1 MHVKV
6 EIFST
11 EIFSAKYCTVP
22 GPVYNA
28 NFNFFPLLGTM
39 KRLFMSQ
46 VFGCWSTTSQ
56 LEYSGF
62 PEESNVL
69 CH

>member
-28 NFNFFPLLGTM
+28 NFNFFPLLGTVM
-39 KRLFMSQ
+39 KRLLMSQ
-46 VFGCWSTTSQ
+46 VFGC
-56 LEYSGF
+56 
-62 PEESNVL
+62 
-69 CH
+69 

>member
-22 GPVYNA
+22 GAVYNA
-28 NFNFFPLLGTM
+28 NFNFLPLLGTVM
-39 KRLFMSQ
+39 KRLLMSQ
-46 VFGCWSTTSQ
+46 VFGC
-56 LEYSGF
+56 
-62 PEESNVL
+62 
-69 CH
+69 